1 MALKHDE
8 VISQITAWLRFQK
21 QMGLEFLPNTDKVKI
36 FLNDQHDL
44 AKNNMF
50 DLSNVSNLEE
60 LKEKV
65 VNCTGCNLAQQRHKV
80 VFGEGPSNAALMAV
94 GEAPG
99 REEDLTGRPF
109 VGPSGELLTKMLKAI
124 DIDREEVF
132 ITSVVKCRPPK
143 NRTPRAEEI
152 KSCKPILKA
161 QIELIK
167 PKLILALGTVA
178 AHTLLKTQERIAN
191 LRNKLH
197 HLDGIKVVVTYH
209 PAYILR
215 FGGIKQKNL
224 KKEAW
229 EDLLLLQKEYLK
241 LTKTP

>member
-65 VNCTGCNLAQQRHKV
+65 INCTGCNLAQQRHNV
-80 VFGEGPSNAALMAV
+80 VFGEGPSNATLMVV

-178 AHTLLKTQERIAN
+178 AHTLLKTQERITN

-229 EDLLLLQKEYLK
+229 EDLLLLQKEYRK
-241 LTKTP
+241 LAKTR